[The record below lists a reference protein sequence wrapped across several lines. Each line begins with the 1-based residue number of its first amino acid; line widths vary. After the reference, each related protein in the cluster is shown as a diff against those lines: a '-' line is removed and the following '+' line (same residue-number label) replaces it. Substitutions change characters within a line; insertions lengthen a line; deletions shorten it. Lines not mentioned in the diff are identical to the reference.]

1 MTAHEIH
8 ALSGA
13 YAVDALDPEERARF
27 EEHLAACSTCQ
38 AEVASLQEAAGV
50 VGGLAATTP
59 PPALRDRV
67 LADIA
72 AVRPLPPEAGTHDTT
87 DDSTDSTAGP
97 VVDLDARRSRRRWAR
112 PLAAAAAVLAL
123 AGGGAAVWQQV
134 DHSSSPDLAAV
145 DKVILARDAQHVSVD
160 LPGGASAT
168 VYTSRAEGRA
178 ALVTR
183 RMSPAPDGRVY
194 ELWLQKDG
202 RMVPAGI
209 MHGAGNQ
216 AVLLDGDLAG
226 ATAVGITVEP
236 SGGSTEPTT
245 EPIALFDF
253 EQAT

>member
-27 EEHLAACSTCQ
+27 EEHLAACATCQ

-50 VGGLAATTP
+50 LGGLAAATP

-72 AVRPLPPEAGTHDTT
+72 AVRPLPPETSTT
-87 DDSTDSTAGP
+87 DGI
-97 VVDLDARRSRRRWAR
+97 VDLGVRRSRRRWAR
-112 PLAAAAAVLAL
+112 PLAAAAAVLAI
-123 AGGGAAVWQQV
+123 AGGGTVVWQQV
-134 DHSSSPDLAAV
+134 DSSSSHDVTAV
-145 DKVILARDAQHVSVD
+145 DQVILARDARHVSVD

-168 VYTSRAEGRA
+168 VYTSRAEGKA

-183 RMSPAPDGRVY
+183 KMAPAPDGRVY
-194 ELWLQKDG
+194 QLWLQKDG
-202 RMVPAGI
+202 RMVPAGT

-236 SGGSTEPTT
+236 AGGSRQPTSD
-245 EPIALFDF
+245 PIALFDF